1 MSSFEIDAAGKQ
13 GHSANQDYKEL
24 IGLVWDIYDS
34 DASGALDK
42 DECKKLVTFILEKV
56 LDTKIADGCFQSQ
69 FDKTFDEYDLD
80 ENGRIDKHEMIDLM
94 NRLLGGTYDVK
105 RGKCRWFTHLLS
117 NLC

>member
-1 MSSFEIDAAGKQ
+1 M
-13 GHSANQDYKEL
+13 
-24 IGLVWDIYDS
+24 
-34 DASGALDK
+34 
-42 DECKKLVTFILEKV
+42 